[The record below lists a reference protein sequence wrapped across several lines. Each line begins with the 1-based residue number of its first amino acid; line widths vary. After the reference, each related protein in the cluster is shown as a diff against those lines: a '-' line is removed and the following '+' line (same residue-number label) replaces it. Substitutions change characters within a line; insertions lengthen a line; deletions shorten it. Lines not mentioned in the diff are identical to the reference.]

1 MTRLKQSDRVREILS
16 EMGRQPQALRELAAH
31 YCTGK
36 GKQLL
41 EQIPACERVLFTA
54 AGAELSLAEWA
65 ARQCHHA
72 GLDAS
77 AVDTH
82 DLADWPKTL
91 LENYPVIVLI
101 SPEKTAG
108 ALIDQIESKRL
119 ISITDDR
126 DELSTQGVVLNLP
139 MFSGSKKESYCK
151 PTLNQGIV
159 IWLLC
164 RKFTGCL
171 DGSEESQLKTFRQR
185 VQLLLE
191 GQSVIHE
198 QWQRCIYGQDR
209 IALVGSGQQALAA
222 AQTVV
227 TLAAWAGQ
235 PSSYFA
241 FPADLIDSFEMIGPG
256 WAVVFFEGNEPQ
268 PNQQA
273 SILPMLQEKGAC
285 GIRVVDGFPQWISD
299 EPRSVIPMES
309 GLAAFLNLISGQILS
324 VHFQI

>member
-16 EMGRQPQALRELAAH
+16 EMGQQPQALRELTAY
-31 YCTGK
+31 YCSAQ

-41 EQIPACERVLFTA
+41 EQIPAGERVLFTA

-72 GLDAS
+72 GLDAC

-82 DLADWPKTL
+82 DLADWPKSL
-91 LENYPVIVLI
+91 LDNYPVIVLI
-101 SPEKTAG
+101 SPGKTAG
-108 ALIDQIESKRL
+108 ELIDRIESRHL
-119 ISITDDR
+119 IIVTDDP
-126 DELSTQGVVLNLP
+126 DELSAQGTVLILP
-139 MFSGSKKESYCK
+139 VFSGPKKESHCK

-164 RKFTGCL
+164 RKVTGCL

-209 IALVGSGQQALAA
+209 FALVGSGQQAFAA
-222 AQTVV
+222 TQTAVY
-227 TLAAWAGQ
+227 LAAWADQ
-235 PSSYFA
+235 QCSHFA
-241 FPADLIDSFEMIGPG
+241 SPAELIDSLEMIGPG
-256 WAVVFFEGNEPQ
+256 WAVVFFEENEPLT
-268 PNQQA
+268 NQQA
-273 SILPMLQEKGAC
+273 LILPMLQEKGAC
-285 GIRVVDGFPQWISD
+285 CIRVVDGFPQWFSD
-299 EPRSVIPMES
+299 EPRSVIPMDS

>member
-1 MTRLKQSDRVREILS
+1 MTRLKQSDQVRETLS
-16 EMGRQPQALRELAAH
+16 EMGRQPQALRELAAY
-31 YCTGK
+31 YCSGQR
-36 GKQLL
+36 KQLL

-65 ARQCHHA
+65 VRQCAHA
-72 GLDAS
+72 GLDAC

-108 ALIDQIESKRL
+108 ALIEQTESQRL
-119 ISITDDR
+119 ISVTDNPGD
-126 DELSTQGVVLNLP
+126 LSTQGARLILP
-139 MFSGSKKESYCK
+139 IVSGPKKESHLK
-151 PTLNQGIV
+151 PILNQGIV
-159 IWLLC
+159 LWLLC

-222 AQTVV
+222 AQTAVY
-227 TLAAWAGQ
+227 LAAWAGQ
-235 PSSYFA
+235 PSSRFVS
-241 FPADLIDSFEMIGPG
+241 PADLIDSFEMIGPG
-256 WAVVFFEGNEPQ
+256 WAVVFFEENALLS
-268 PNQQA
+268 NQQA
-273 SILPMLQEKGAC
+273 PILPMLQAKGAC
-285 GIRVVDGFPQWISD
+285 GIRVMDGFPQWFSD
-299 EPRSVIPMES
+299 EPRSVLSMES
-309 GLAAFLNLISGQILS
+309 GLAAFLNLISGQIFS